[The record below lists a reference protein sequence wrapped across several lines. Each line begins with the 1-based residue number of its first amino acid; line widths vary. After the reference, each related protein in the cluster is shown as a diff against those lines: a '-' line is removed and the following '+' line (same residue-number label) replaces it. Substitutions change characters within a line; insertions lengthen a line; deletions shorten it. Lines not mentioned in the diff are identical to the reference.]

1 VSYKIQISNLSF
13 ETIIGILDFE
23 RVNTQKIIVDFE
35 CEYQHKEDFVNYVD
49 IKDKIKYLICI
60 NEYLLLEDAVD
71 DIISNLQ
78 KEFNQ
83 IYNIKIKITKPNI
96 LEDCIVSVEKSIH

>member
-13 ETIIGILDFE
+13 ESIIGILDFE

-35 CEYQHKEDFVNYVD
+35 CEYKHKEDFVNYVD

-60 NEYLLLEDAVD
+60 NKYLLLEDAVD

-96 LEDCIVSVEKSIH
+96 LEDCIVSVEKSY